1 MIKPTQVDEFRNL
14 RTTDLVEI
22 DKFELIYKGHSNQI
36 YTYIWDNF
44 PLFHMK
50 NIINGKRC
58 VGECRKMQG
67 NRKYEHKNIPCEI
80 FYVVSVLM
88 SGEILKGQKFGRYR
102 PDRNQGRLFFN
113 F

>member
-1 MIKPTQVDEFRNL
+1 
-14 RTTDLVEI
+14 
-22 DKFELIYKGHSNQI
+22 
-36 YTYIWDNF
+36 
-44 PLFHMK
+44 MK

-102 PDRNQGRLFFN
+102 TDRNQGRLFFN
-113 F
+113 FQKEEDDKGDEVLCNYDCDQKSGNSY